1 MRGKKKRESQ
11 PAVRCA
17 IYTRKSTSEGLD
29 QDFNT
34 LDAQREAAEAY
45 IASQQGGGWTCLSDH
60 YDDGGFTG
68 ANIDRPALARLL
80 ADIEAGKIDAV
91 VVYKV
96 DRLSRSLLD
105 FARMMETFERF
116 QVSFVSV
123 TQHFNTATSMGRL
136 ILNVLLSFAQF
147 EREMISERTRDKM
160 AAARRKG
167 KWLGGVPALGYDV
180 DRQTR
185 RLVINHEEAAQ
196 VQNIFEL
203 YLQLGGLVPVVEKL
217 ARRGWV
223 NKQWTNRKNVV
234 RLGKPFNKGNLHYL
248 LTNVTYCGRVKFEDE
263 IYEGEHEA
271 IVSDEIFEQ
280 VQSLFAKNR
289 RTRKLPKTNGCRGV
303 LDGLLYCAACESRMF
318 HTYTSKG
325 SRRYRYYLCSSAQ
338 KRGRN
343 GCPSKSISALEIEQ
357 FVMKEVHGTIQTGSA
372 SQLPWESHSTAEQAE
387 ALAQVVD
394 RVDYDGRSGDL
405 HIRLT
410 RHNRRD
416 SNVRGHDNSSS
427 YPVSCKGSPKQTLFE
442 PFSLLRFS

>member
-1 MRGKKKRESQ
+1 M
-11 PAVRCA
+11 RCA
-17 IYTRKSTSEGLD
+17 IYTRKSTNEGLE
-29 QDFNT
+29 QEFNS

-45 IASQQGGGWTCLSDH
+45 IASQQGNGWTCLSDR

-116 QVSFVSV
+116 HVSFVSV

-185 RLVINHEEAAQ
+185 RLVINQEEAAQ
-196 VQNIFEL
+196 VQDIFEL
-203 YLQLGGLVPVVEKL
+203 YLQLRGLVPVVEEL

-223 NKQWTNRKNVV
+223 NKQWTTRKNVV

-248 LTNVTYCGRVKFEDE
+248 LTNVTYCGRVKFEGE

-271 IVSDEIFEQ
+271 IVSDEIFER
-280 VQSLFAKNR
+280 VQSQLEKNR
-289 RTRKLPKTNGCRGV
+289 RTRKRPKTNGCRGV
-303 LDGLLYCAACESRMF
+303 LEGLLYCAACESRMF

-338 KRGRN
+338 KRGWEC
-343 GCPSKSISALEIEQ
+343 CPSKSIPALEIER
-357 FVMKEVHGTIQTGSA
+357 FVMNEVHGTIETGSA
-372 SQLPWESHSTAEQAE
+372 SQPPWESHSTSEQAE
-387 ALAQVVD
+387 TLAQVVD
-394 RVDYDGRSGDL
+394 RVDYDGRTGDL

-410 RHNRRD
+410 HHNRKD
-416 SNVRGHDNSSS
+416 SNVPEHDNSSS
-427 YPVSCKGSPKQTLFE
+427 YPVSCTGPPQGSSPKTT
-442 PFSLLRFS
+442 R

>member
-1 MRGKKKRESQ
+1 MREKPKRTSE

-17 IYTRKSTSEGLD
+17 IYTRKSTNEGLD
-29 QDFNT
+29 QEFNT

-45 IASQQGGGWTCLSDH
+45 IASQQANGWICLPDR

-116 QVSFVSV
+116 HVSFVSV

-185 RLVINHEEAAQ
+185 RLVINHKEAAQ
-196 VQNIFEL
+196 VQNIFGL
-203 YLQLGGLVPVVEKL
+203 YLQLGGLVPVVEEL

-223 NKQWTNRKNVV
+223 NKQWTTRKNVV
-234 RLGKPFNKGNLHYL
+234 RLGKPFNKGTLHYM
-248 LTNVTYCGRVKFEDE
+248 LTNATYSGRVKFEDE
-263 IYEGEHEA
+263 IYQGEHEA
-271 IVSDEIFEQ
+271 IVSDEVFQ
-280 VQSLFAKNR
+280 RVQALLEKNR
-289 RTRKLPKTNGCRGV
+289 RIRKLPKANGCRGV
-303 LDGLLYCAACESRMF
+303 LEGLLYCAACESRMI
-318 HTYTSKG
+318 HTYTSKET
-325 SRRYRYYLCSSAQ
+325 RRYRYYLCSSAQ
-338 KRGRN
+338 KRGWES
-343 GCPSKSISALEIEQ
+343 CPTKSIPALEIEQ
-357 FVMKEVHGTIQTGSA
+357 FVMKEVHGTVQIGSA
-372 SQLPWESHSTAEQAE
+372 SQLPQEFCSMAKQAE

-394 RVDYDGRSGDL
+394 RVDYDGRNGDL

-410 RHNRRD
+410 SNNRR
-416 SNVRGHDNSSS
+416 NNNGRKHDNSPSK
-427 YPVSCKGSPKQTLFE
+427 PTI
-442 PFSLLRFS
+442 RT